1 MIGSRLPYL
10 PIDGSAAGVGTLIG
24 GTVIDGI
31 GLGLG
36 IVIDGI
42 GVGLGIV
49 IDGTG
54 VILGNVIEGRVIEGG
69 VAIV

>member
-1 MIGSRLPYL
+1 
-10 PIDGSAAGVGTLIG
+10 
-24 GTVIDGI
+24 
-31 GLGLG
+31 
-36 IVIDGI
+36 VIDGI